1 MRRAPGS
8 GIRCGANHTHETG
21 VAMNGVWSV
30 MKVIL
35 GTMLVLAIVVGGVG
49 VFLYPQIK
57 EAMTASSGQSGT
69 EVRLHTAEPGRL
81 VRTISAPGTIDP
93 VRRVQ
98 ISARI
103 SAQIEALPFEEGDTV
118 TPGDIVVQLDA
129 RDLQASLD
137 AAKANLGASVARL
150 AGARASFVNS
160 VADWERS
167 ESLFASSDI
176 SKAELDAADA
186 ERKRRESELHA
197 AEQTVEASKAEVARI
212 EQNLRYAEIRSPID
226 GFVTRLN
233 AEVGEVVVTGTMNN
247 AGTVIMEIADL
258 SELIVKTEVDES
270 DIAPVRVGQAAKIFI
285 NAYPNE
291 VFEGVV
297 KKVALQH
304 SIASDRSKFYETEV
318 RLIPKDDRTIFSG
331 LTANVDIEVET
342 IEDVIIAPSQAV
354 MDMRVDELPAG
365 LESAPEVDQNKTFVR
380 IVYRRID
387 GKAVATPVVI
397 GASDLRNTAIL
408 SGLNVGDEII
418 VGPWAALQKIK
429 HGEAVRPFADVTTEG
444 AGGTVADDA
453 ADMRAT
459 SGDIAARTP

>member
-1 MRRAPGS
+1 
-8 GIRCGANHTHETG
+8 
-21 VAMNGVWSV
+21 MNGVWSV

-35 GTMLVLAIVVGGVG
+35 GTMLVLGVVVGGIG

-57 EAMTASSGQSGT
+57 EAVAASNGLAGT
-69 EVRLHTAEPGRL
+69 EVRLQAAEPGRL
-81 VRTISAPGTIDP
+81 VRTISAPGVIDP

-103 SAQIEALPFEEGDTV
+103 SAQIEGLPFEEGDTV
-118 TPGDIVVQLDA
+118 KAGDIVVKLDD
-129 RDLQASLD
+129 RDLRASLD

-167 ESLFASSDI
+167 ESLFASNDI

-186 ERKRRESELHA
+186 ERKRRESELRA
-197 AEQTVEASKAEVARI
+197 AEQNVESSKAEVARI
-212 EQNLRYAEIRSPID
+212 EQNLSYAEIRSPID

-247 AGTVIMEIADL
+247 AGTVIMEVADL
-258 SELIVKTEVDES
+258 SELIVLTEVDES
-270 DIAPVRVGQAAKIFI
+270 DIAPVRVGQTAKIFI
-285 NAYPNE
+285 NAYSDE

-304 SIASDRSKFYETEV
+304 SVAADRSKYYETEV

-342 IEDVIIAPSQAV
+342 FEDVIIVPSQAV
-354 MDMRVDELPAG
+354 MDMRVDELPLG
-365 LESAPEVDQNKTFVR
+365 IEKAPEVDPNKTFVR
-380 IVYRRID
+380 IVYRNID
-387 GKAVATPVVI
+387 GKATATPVVI
-397 GASDLRNTAIL
+397 GPSDLRNTAIL
-408 SGLNVGDEII
+408 GGLSPGEEVVI
-418 VGPWAALQKIK
+418 GPWAALQKIK
-429 HGEAVRPFADVTTEG
+429 HDEAIRPIGDAYADTAGESVAEDSAEESD
-444 AGGTVADDA
+444 AG
-453 ADMRAT
+453 
-459 SGDIAARTP
+459 GDIAARTP

>member
-1 MRRAPGS
+1 
-8 GIRCGANHTHETG
+8 
-21 VAMNGVWSV
+21 MNGVWSV

-35 GTMLVLAIVVGGVG
+35 GTMLVLSVVVGGIG

-57 EAMTASSGQSGT
+57 EAMTASSGLAGT
-69 EVRLHTAEPGRL
+69 EVRLHAAEPGRL

-118 TPGDIVVQLDA
+118 KPGDIVVQLDA

-186 ERKRRESELHA
+186 ERKRRESELNA
-197 AEQTVEASKAEVARI
+197 AEQNVESSKAEVARI
-212 EQNLRYAEIRSPID
+212 EQNLSYAEIRSPIK

-270 DIAPVRVGQAAKIFI
+270 DIAPVGVGQVARIFI

-304 SIASDRSKFYETEV
+304 SIAADRSKFYETEV

-354 MDMRVDELPAG
+354 MDMRVDVLPAG
-365 LESAPEVDQNKTFVR
+365 MESAPEVDRNKTFAR

-429 HGEAVRPFADVTTEG
+429 HGDAVRPFADASTDGVGE
-444 AGGTVADDA
+444 TVADDA
-453 ADMRAT
+453 ASDAAET
-459 SGDIAARTP
+459 PAASGDIAARTP